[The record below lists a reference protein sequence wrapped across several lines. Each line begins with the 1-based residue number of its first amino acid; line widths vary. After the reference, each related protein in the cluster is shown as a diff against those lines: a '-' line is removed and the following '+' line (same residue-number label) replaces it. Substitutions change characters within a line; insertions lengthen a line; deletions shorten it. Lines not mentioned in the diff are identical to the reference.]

1 MVCGGGAAPVLL
13 MFGLS
18 GMPASHASLLLNA
31 EAVLTTLLAW
41 ALVKEHLGR
50 RIVAGMVLIVAGG
63 VAASDRRPFA

>member
-1 MVCGGGAAPVLL
+1 MLL
-13 MFGLS
+13 MFGLF
-18 GMPASHASLLLNA
+18 GMPASHASLLPNA

-41 ALVKEHLGR
+41 ALFKEHLGR